1 MKIFRRI
8 AAIFTVA
15 LMCFLLCVPVCAEDA
30 PTYLGAGAFVS
41 GYNVSLYRIE
51 KGDVFDI
58 TITSYIPLENFGNYS
73 ADEEL
78 INKFDFA
85 RADKTESF
93 ILDDPTTSYK
103 NVSVERTFL
112 RIDTSFRNI
121 VYTGKG
127 KTFSY
132 KLFFNSAGSG
142 SAITMTTDIIECIE
156 YVDPEQKDPNV
167 PTYTLASGQTFTAA
181 AGSETVI
188 KPTLRNL
195 TSGFATAA
203 SATLSSSDPN
213 VTVLTTEAQSIN
225 SSAYI
230 TAFSPAFTIFV
241 PQTTPAGIYQ
251 LSLSVTSYDI
261 NGTAHTQEPITIPIN
276 VTNDLNASGLK
287 IDNYKVSKNPVCPE
301 DKFDLTIY
309 LTNETGVDLNSVK
322 LSLDGLDTTKFVMD
336 SGLSVKTIDIRED
349 ESTEVVFPLIGMD
362 GISAIREN
370 IPIKAEYSVNP
381 NDASAVQTITYTAS
395 VACDP
400 TGGNSGNGISKY
412 GLSVTNYTVS
422 RNNISEGGKFT
433 LTATITNSSGKDI
446 KGARLSLDGLDGSK
460 FAVDGGLSYADF
472 DIKKGESKSFA
483 FNLVGC
489 KGISSIREVIP
500 MVTEYQTKSND
511 PQSVVSSSVNAT
523 ISCYPKQEVTG
534 EEAEAF
540 APNIIIDSYDFGGEY
555 VIGGKSFPLKIT
567 LKNASSST
575 AIQNLKVIIQGGAG
589 NGENGIAFSPA
600 NSSNS
605 FFIENLAAKT
615 TADIS
620 LDLLCKADAKPDSYP
635 VEIVCTYEY
644 TAGGKRAKAEPVTEK
659 ISIPLQQEDRFTANP
674 PEVPTEAY
682 AYQETPI
689 SVTFVNKGKSAVYN
703 VTVDV
708 EGEGFDKTST
718 AYYIGNVDSGKEEYY
733 DTRIIPNIDSGEVK
747 GNIIVTY
754 EDANGNPK
762 ELKQEFIIPVMSMGG
777 MDMGMNGGM
786 DGGMYDP
793 GMDAGMDMEPQSSGM
808 PVWIWFVIGG
818 GVIAA
823 VVVII
828 IVVKKKRKK
837 KLEEEDDDEDI

>member
-1 MKIFRRI
+1 MKILRKI
-8 AAIFTVA
+8 AAVIMAA
-15 LMCFLLCVPVCAEDA
+15 LMCMTIFMPIRANADNS
-30 PTYLGAGAFVS
+30 YLGAGAFVS
-41 GYNVSLYRIE
+41 GYNVTRFPIE
-51 KGDVFDI
+51 KDDVFDI
-58 TITSYIPLENFGNYS
+58 TITSYIPIENFGDNTGI
-73 ADEEL
+73 DK
-78 INKFDFA
+78 KFNFS

-93 ILDDPTTSYK
+93 IVDNPYDENFFHDK
-103 NVSVERTFL
+103 VEVSGTFL
-112 RIDTSFRNI
+112 KVVSNFYNV

-132 KLFFNSAGSG
+132 KLFFDSNDSG
-142 SAITMTTDIIECIE
+142 ASINLTVDIIECIE

-181 AGSETVI
+181 AGVETVI
-188 KPTLRNL
+188 MPQLRNIS
-195 TSGFATAA
+195 TGVATAV
-203 SATLSSSDPN
+203 SVSLSSSDSN
-213 VTVLTTEAQSIN
+213 ITVLDAEMQNHN
-225 SSAYI
+225 SSGYI
-230 TAFSPAFTIFV
+230 SSFSPTFTIFV
-241 PQTTPAGIYQ
+241 SQTTPAGIYQ

-261 NGTAHTQEPITIPIN
+261 NGTAHTQEPITIPLN
-276 VTNDLNASGLK
+276 VTNDLNASGLS
-287 IDNYKVSKNPVCPE
+287 IDNYEVSKDPVCPE

-309 LTNETGVDLNSVK
+309 LTNETGVDLKSVK
-322 LSLDGLDTTKFVMD
+322 ISLDGLDTTKFVMD
-336 SGLSVKTIDIRED
+336 SILSIKTIDISED
-349 ESTEVVFPLIGMD
+349 ESAVVVFPLIGMD
-362 GISAIREN
+362 GISAIRES

-400 TGGNSGNGISKY
+400 TGGVAGNGISKY

-422 RNNISEGGKFT
+422 RTNISEGGKFT
-433 LTATITNSSGKDI
+433 LTATVTNSSGKDI

-460 FAVDGGLSYADF
+460 FAIDSGLSYADF
-472 DIKKGESKSFA
+472 DIKNGENKSFT

-523 ISCYPKQEVTG
+523 ISCYPKEEVSG
-534 EEAEAF
+534 SEAEAF
-540 APNIIIDSYDFGGEY
+540 APNIIIDSYDFGGDH
-555 VIGGKSFPLKIT
+555 VIGGKSFPLKLT
-567 LKNASSST
+567 LKNASAST

-605 FFIENLAAKT
+605 FFIENLAAKST
-615 TADIS
+615 TEIS
-620 LDLLCKADAKPDSYP
+620 IDLLCKADAKPDSYP
-635 VEIVCTYEY
+635 VEVVCTYEY
-644 TAGGKRAKAEPVTEK
+644 TAGGKRAKAEPVTEI

-674 PEVPTEAY
+674 PELPTEAFS
-682 AYQETPI
+682 YQETPI
-689 SVTFVNKGKSAVYN
+689 SITFVNKGKSSVYN
-703 VTVDV
+703 VTVDI

-718 AYYIGNVDSGKEEYY
+718 AYYIGNVDSGKEEFY

-747 GNIIVTY
+747 GNIVVTY

-762 ELKQEFIIPVMSMGG
+762 ELKQEFIIPVMSMGN
-777 MDMGMNGGM
+777 MDMGM
-786 DGGMYDP
+786 DDGMYDP
-793 GMDAGMDMEPQSSGM
+793 GMDAGMDMEPSSAGV
-808 PVWIWFVIGG
+808 PVWVWFVVGA

-828 IVVKKKRKK
+828 IIVKKKHRKK
-837 KLEEEDDDEDI
+837 YEEEDDDEDI

>member
-1 MKIFRRI
+1 MKIFRKFLS
-8 AAIFTVA
+8 IFTVA
-15 LMCFLLCVPVCAEDA
+15 LMCILLCVPVYAEDS

-41 GYNVSLYRIE
+41 GYDVSLYRIE
-51 KGDVFDI
+51 KGNVFDI
-58 TITSYIPLENFGNYS
+58 TITSYIPLENFENYS
-73 ADEEL
+73 LTDKEAIEAM
-78 INKFDFA
+78 FDYA

-93 ILDDPTTSYK
+93 IVDYPDTYSK
-103 NVSVERTFL
+103 SVSVDRTFL
-112 RIDTSFRNI
+112 RVDTSFGNV

-127 KTFSY
+127 KTFSF

-156 YVDPEQKDPNV
+156 YTDPEVKDPNV
-167 PTYTLASGQTFTAA
+167 PTFTLVPGQTFTAA
-181 AGSETVI
+181 AGCETVLN
-188 KPTLRNL
+188 PALRNV
-195 TSGFATAA
+195 TMGVATAVSA
-203 SATLSSSDPN
+203 SLSSSDSN
-213 VTVLTTEAQSIN
+213 VTVLDSELQNLN
-225 SSAYI
+225 SSYI
-230 TAFSPAFTIFV
+230 TSFSPKFTIFV

-251 LSLSVTSYDI
+251 LSLNVTTYDI
-261 NGTAHTQEPITIPIN
+261 NGTAHTQDSISIPLN

-287 IDNYKVSKNPVCPE
+287 IDNYEVSKNPICSE

-309 LTNETGVDLNSVK
+309 LSNETGVDLNSVK
-322 LSLDGLDTTKFVMD
+322 LSLDGLDTTKFVID
-336 SGLSVKTIDIRED
+336 SGLSIKTIDIPED
-349 ESTEVVFPLIGMD
+349 KSVAVVFPLIGMD

-422 RNNISEGGKFT
+422 KNNISEGGKFT
-433 LTATITNSSGKDI
+433 LTATVTNNSGKDI

-460 FAVDGGLSYADF
+460 FAVDSGLSYADF
-472 DIKKGESKSFA
+472 DIKKGESKSFS

-500 MVTEYQTKSND
+500 MVTEYQTKSNSPD
-511 PQSVVSSSVNAT
+511 SVVSSSVNAT
-523 ISCYPKQEVTG
+523 ISCYPKQEVSG
-534 EEAEAF
+534 DEAVAF
-540 APNIIIDSYDFGGEY
+540 APNIIIENYDFGGEY
-555 VIGGKSFPLKIT
+555 VLGGKSFPLKIT

-575 AIQNLKVIIQGGAG
+575 AIQNLKVVIQGGAG

-605 FFIENLAAKT
+605 FFIENLPSKMT
-615 TADIS
+615 TDIS
-620 LDLLCKADAKPDSYP
+620 IDLLCKADAKPDSYP
-635 VEIVCTYEY
+635 VEVVCTYEY
-644 TAGGKRAKAEPVTEK
+644 TAGGKRAKAEPVTET

-674 PEVPTEAY
+674 PELPTEAF
-682 AYQETPI
+682 AFQETPI

-708 EGEGFDKTST
+708 EGEGFDKTSA
-718 AYYIGNVDSGKEEYY
+718 AYYIGNVESGKEEYY

-747 GNIIVTY
+747 GNIVVTY

-762 ELKQEFIIPVMSMGG
+762 ELKQEFIITVMSMGG
-777 MDMGMNGGM
+777 MDMGM
-786 DGGMYDP
+786 DDGMYDP
-793 GMDAGMDMEPQSSGM
+793 GMDAGMDMEPQPSGM
-808 PVWIWFVIGG
+808 PVWVWFIIGG

-837 KLEEEDDDEDI
+837 KYEEDDDDEDI

>member
-1 MKIFRRI
+1 MKILRKI
-8 AAIFTVA
+8 AALITA
-15 LMCFLLCVPVCAEDA
+15 AAMCAAVCPPVYADDTA
-30 PTYLGAGAFVS
+30 TPPPAYLGSGAYVS
-41 GYNVSLYRIE
+41 GYDVSLYRIE
-51 KGDVFDI
+51 KDNVFDI
-58 TITSYIPLENFGNYS
+58 TITSYIPIQNFDNYLTE
-73 ADEEL
+73 ADL
-78 INKFDFA
+78 VKKFDFA

-93 ILDDPTTSYK
+93 IVNYPDAYNQSVSVDGTFLKVVTSYG
-103 NVSVERTFL
+103 NV
-112 RIDTSFRNI
+112 

-127 KTFSY
+127 KTFSF
-132 KLFFNSAGSG
+132 KLFFNSAEAG
-142 SAITMTTDIIECIE
+142 SAITMTADIVECIE

-181 AGSETVI
+181 AGGETVI

-203 SATLSSSDPN
+203 SATLSSSDQN
-213 VTVLTTEAQSIN
+213 VTVLTTEAQSIH

-230 TAFSPAFTIFV
+230 TSFSPAYTIFV

-261 NGTAHTQEPITIPIN
+261 NGTAHTQEPITIPLN
-276 VTNDLNASGLK
+276 VTNDLNTSGLK
-287 IDNYKVSKNPVCPE
+287 IDNYKVSKNPVCPD

-336 SGLSVKTIDIRED
+336 SGLSVKAIDIRED

-362 GISAIREN
+362 GIAAIREN

-381 NDASAVQTITYTAS
+381 NDASAIQTITYTAS

-433 LTATITNSSGKDI
+433 LTATVTNSLGKDI

-523 ISCYPKQEVTG
+523 ISCYPKQEVSG
-534 EEAEAF
+534 DEAEAF
-540 APNIIIDSYDFGGEY
+540 APNIIIESYDFGGEY

-605 FFIENLAAKT
+605 FFIENLAAKAT
-615 TADIS
+615 TDIS
-620 LDLLCKADAKPDSYP
+620 IDLLCKSDAKPDSYP
-635 VEIVCTYEY
+635 VEIICTYEY

-674 PEVPTEAY
+674 PELPTEAY

-733 DTRIIPNIDSGEVK
+733 DTRIIPNIDSGEIK
-747 GNIIVTY
+747 GNIVVTY

-762 ELKQEFIIPVMSMGG
+762 ELKQEFIIPVMSFGG
-777 MDMGMNGGM
+777 MDMGM
-786 DGGMYDP
+786 DDGMYDP
-793 GMDAGMDMEPQSSGM
+793 SMDASMDMEPHSAGA

-828 IVVKKKRKK
+828 IIVKKKRKK
-837 KLEEEDDDEDI
+837 KYEEEDDDEDI